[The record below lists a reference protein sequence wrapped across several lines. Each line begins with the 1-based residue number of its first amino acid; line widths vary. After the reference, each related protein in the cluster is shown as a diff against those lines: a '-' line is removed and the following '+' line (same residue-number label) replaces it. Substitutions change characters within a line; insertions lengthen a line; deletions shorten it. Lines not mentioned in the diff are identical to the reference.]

1 MKASN
6 PNNMKIEEKYM
17 SDLLMASNGPYLMT
31 SNDL

>member
-17 SDLLMASNGPYLMT
+17 SDLLMASNDDFKIGYI
-31 SNDL
+31 